1 MEHLLF
7 IAIVLALIEWR
18 KVEQNKQFKAIE
30 AQLECGLLSLRSLVD
45 EQKKFMAKE
54 FVLVRAE
61 IGPSID
67 FLTKA
72 HGDLGMIVKEY
83 ELNGIPIHLRRGIP
97 EQQFDAIE
105 GL

>member
-30 AQLECGLLSLRSLVD
+30 AQIAGGQAAIKCLVD
-45 EQKKFMAKE
+45 SH
-54 FVLVRAE
+54 RASISTELALLRQE
-61 IGPSID
+61 IAPFGELIS
-67 FLTKA
+67 KA
-72 HGDLGMIVKEY
+72 HADLAMIVKEY